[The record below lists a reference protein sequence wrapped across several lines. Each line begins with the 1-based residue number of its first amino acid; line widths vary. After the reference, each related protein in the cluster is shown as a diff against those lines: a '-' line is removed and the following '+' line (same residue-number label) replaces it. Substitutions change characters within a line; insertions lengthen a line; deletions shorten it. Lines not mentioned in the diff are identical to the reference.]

1 MLDDVTGAEGVQ
13 IALTIDGVRVEVAA
27 GTTLWEAARAA
38 GIEIPVLCHEPR
50 LAPVGVCR
58 LCVVDIGE
66 RTLAA
71 SCVRLCEPGMEVRT
85 ATEEIETH
93 RGVLT
98 ELLMADQPPV
108 EEDARA
114 TTLGD
119 NALHALADRYD
130 ARGESLPAG
139 QDGQRPADASSAVIA
154 VDHQACIL

>member
-1 MLDDVTGAEGVQ
+1 MLDDVPGTQGEQ
-13 IALTIDGVRVEVAA
+13 IVLTIDGRRVEVAP

-38 GIEIPVLCHEPR
+38 DIEIPVLCHEPR

-58 LCVVDIGE
+58 LCVVDVGE

-71 SCVRLCEPGMEVRT
+71 SCVRLCESGMEVRT
-85 ATEEIETH
+85 DSEEIETH
-93 RGVLT
+93 RAVLT

-130 ARGESLPAG
+130 ARGDSCRRARTGSGPPTPA
-139 QDGQRPADASSAVIA
+139 RR
-154 VDHQACIL
+154 